1 MTKCDIFLNDL
12 SINISQFRQSGMV
25 VLTMPEKKILE
36 EAYLELGGTPFNK
49 NCKSCIIET
58 FQRTVNVLDKKN
70 EPTTVGE
77 NYSGVKTIAL
87 TNRIKSE
94 KFFKADES
102 MTNTQL
108 LHILKK
114 AKQPEPRNASKK
126 NLIDAINSLKLPL
139 NFK

>member
-1 MTKCDIFLNDL
+1 
-12 SINISQFRQSGMV
+12 MV
-25 VLTMPEKKILE
+25 VLTMPEKIILE

-49 NCKSCIIET
+49 NCKSCVIET

-70 EPTTVGE
+70 QPTTVGE
-77 NYSGVKTIAL
+77 NYSGVKTIPL
-87 TNRIKSE
+87 TDRIKSE

-102 MTNTQL
+102 MTNNQL

-126 NLIDAINSLKLPL
+126 NLIDAINRLKLPL

>member
-1 MTKCDIFLNDL
+1 MTKCDIFLNEL
-12 SINISQFRQSGMV
+12 SANINQFRQSGMV
-25 VLTMPEKKILE
+25 VLTMPEKIILE
-36 EAYLELGGTPFNK
+36 EAYLELGGTPINK
-49 NCKSCIIET
+49 NCKSCVIET

-70 EPTTVGE
+70 QPYTVDE

-87 TNRIKSE
+87 TNRKNNE
-94 KFFKADES
+94 YFRADES

-126 NLIDAINSLKLPL
+126 NLINSINSLKLPL

>member
-1 MTKCDIFLNDL
+1 MTKCDIFLNEL
-12 SINISQFRQSGMV
+12 SINIDQFRQSGMV
-25 VLTMPEKKILE
+25 VLTMPEKIILE

-49 NCKSCIIET
+49 NCKSCVIET

-70 EPTTVGE
+70 QPSTVGE

-87 TNRIKSE
+87 TDRIKSE

>member
-1 MTKCDIFLNDL
+1 
-12 SINISQFRQSGMV
+12 MV
-25 VLTMPEKKILE
+25 VLTMPEKIILE
-36 EAYLELGGTPFNK
+36 QAYLELGGTPFNK

-70 EPTTVGE
+70 QPSTVGE